1 MKIWRPAEGCSSR
14 LPLSISSAS
23 WSSVFNLTT
32 LLVCSDKLVTTAYVW
47 HNSNDTIK
55 TQGRMIFFAKP
66 PYLPLPPVHFLQPH
80 LGNATYEESL
90 KTEIKNFWSH
100 KLQNSIKFVNFASCC
115 GPPVFF
121 AYDRDVNVIGGIVVF
136 TFRILN
142 VGWCITFKS
151 LQTSSLQWLSFSRDL
166 KMWEVFSYSDNWR
179 KKLTT
184 TNKLTLVVYLWNVT
198 RSTLLS
204 LL

>member
-1 MKIWRPAEGCSSR
+1 MKIWRPAEGCSSC

-23 WSSVFNLTT
+23 WSSVFSLTT

-47 HNSNDTIK
+47 HNSNDSIK
-55 TQGRMIFFAKP
+55 IQGKMLFFAKP
-66 PYLPLPPVHFLQPH
+66 LYLPLPPFIFCSHTWGTPLMRNHWRRKLRTFGYINFKIPSNLLILHRVVVLPCFL
-80 LGNATYEESL
+80 L
-90 KTEIKNFWSH
+90 
-100 KLQNSIKFVNFASCC
+100 
-115 GPPVFF
+115 
-121 AYDRDVNVIGGIVVF
+121 DRDVNVISGIVVF

-151 LQTSSLQWLSFSRDL
+151 LQTSSLRWLSFSRDL
-166 KMWEVFSYSDNWR
+166 KMWEVFSYSDKWR
-179 KKLTT
+179 NKLTT